1 MFKQFII
8 IVTLFFLSASY
19 AFAKEGLSLRESL
32 KLAYFN
38 HPEMRQVQEEI
49 KASEGR
55 RFQAKALPDPEF
67 EIEIGGFKERNG
79 SHKGDIGSFSFKQPL
94 EPLGTRYLSGKIAEN
109 DVLIAEN
116 EAHLIWG
123 KVREKIIDLYA
134 SILALEKSKEIAEDN
149 LDITRKFYAAVN
161 IRYQSGKTL
170 KSDVIRSKIEVSGA
184 ENDFLTLEKDLK
196 ILKSKFN
203 LALGREINQ
212 PVHLID
218 ALSYEATQL
227 HYEKL
232 REHALLQRADLKQ
245 EEVTLSSHKN
255 NVRRSFLKTIFPKM
269 AIGIQRTTE
278 DYENDTA
285 ILLEASYPL
294 WGFNRGEIKEAKAE
308 KRKQELTLATLKNQI
323 DLEVYTA
330 FLEVEAANKQVGI
343 NQDSLEESDELLRQA
358 STQYQEGEMSFIT
371 YLENVKTVKKTRL
384 AYLEALKNYKVRVAQ
399 LDRVIQ
405 NTPAPTSDAL
415 KEAL

>member
-32 KLAYFN
+32 ELAYFN

-55 RFQAKALPDPEF
+55 RFQAKTLPDPEF
-67 EIEIGGFKERNG
+67 EIEIGGLKENNG
-79 SHKGDIGSFSFKQPL
+79 SRKGDVGSFSFKQPL
-94 EPLGTRYLSGKIAEN
+94 EPFGTRYLSGKIAEN

-116 EAHLIWG
+116 EADLIWG
-123 KVREKIIDLYA
+123 KVREQIIDLYA

-149 LDITRKFYAAVN
+149 LDITRKFYATVN
-161 IRYQSGKTL
+161 TRYQSGKTL

-196 ILKSKFN
+196 ILQSKFN

-212 PVHLID
+212 SVYLID

-245 EEVTLSSHKN
+245 EEVTLSSHKK
-255 NVRRSFLKTIFPKM
+255 NVWRSFLKTIFPKM
-269 AIGIQRTTE
+269 AIGIERTTE

-308 KRKQELTLATLKNQI
+308 KRKQELMLETLRNQI

-330 FLEVEAANKQVGI
+330 YLEAEAANKQVGI
-343 NQDSLEESDELLRQA
+343 NQDALEESAELLRQA

-405 NTPAPTSDAL
+405 NTPDPTSDAL
-415 KEAL
+415 KEES